1 MKQDKPKKNKKD
13 SKSREIATTVFPL
26 SFIRE
31 LNQKEKNAKIV
42 SIVEDEM
49 DFFA

>member
-1 MKQDKPKKNKKD
+1 MKPEKEKKNKK
-13 SKSREIATTVFPL
+13 SQKVSEPQTTVFPL
-26 SFIRE
+26 SFIRQ
-31 LNQKEKNAKIV
+31 LNAKEQKSQLV